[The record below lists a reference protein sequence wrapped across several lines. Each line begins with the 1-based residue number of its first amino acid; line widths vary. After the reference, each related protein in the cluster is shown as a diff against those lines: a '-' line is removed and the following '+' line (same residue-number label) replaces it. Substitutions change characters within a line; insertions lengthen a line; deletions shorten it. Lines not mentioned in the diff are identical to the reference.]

1 MVAVTGYRP
10 QDLEV
15 LGELV
20 SEQRHN
26 PRFSELGNVYSLW
39 CARDVVAG
47 GCLIVNSDVL
57 FEDEVARRLLSLE
70 GSAVLCD
77 SSHGVD
83 EESMKA
89 VSEDGRLVRLSKHA
103 PVQSNPE
110 YIGLARV
117 DPTDGPLLAQIL
129 DEFVESGRLDVYYED
144 ALEELARRQPAA
156 RRCRRRAGLDRD
168 RRPRRPRTRPR
179 RGAGAGAM
187 TARPEGRTQRR
198 LGLAPPHRAAAL
210 PAQGAR
216 DGAARVRAQLGLR
229 TSSASRGRCC

>member
-1 MVAVTGYRP
+1 VYLAAGEGTRLRPLTDDRPKAMIEVGGSSLAARALGSLRAAGVSRVCAVTGYRP
-10 QDLEV
+10 QDLDA

-26 PRFSELGNVYSLW
+26 PRFSEHGNVYSLW

-57 FEDEVARRLLSLE
+57 FEHEVARRLLSIE

-110 YIGLARV
+110 YIGLARI
-117 DPTDGPLLAQIL
+117 DPADGPLLVQIL
-129 DEFVESGRLDVYYED
+129 DEFVESSHLDVYYED
-144 ALEELARRQPAA
+144 ALEELARRRPL
-156 RRCRRRAGLDRD
+156 RAVAVD
-168 RRPRRPRTRPR
+168 
-179 RGAGAGAM
+179 
-187 TARPEGRTQRR
+187 
-198 LGLAPPHRAAAL
+198 GLAWIEIDDHADLERARGEVL
-210 PAQGAR
+210 
-216 DGAARVRAQLGLR
+216 ARVP
-229 TSSASRGRCC
+229 

>member
-1 MVAVTGYRP
+1 MSPALPVVYLAAGEGTRLRPLTDDRPKAMIDVGGCSLAERALGSLRAAGVSRVVAVTGYRP

-39 CARDVVAG
+39 CARDVVTE

-57 FEDEVARRLLSLE
+57 FEDEVARRLLSLD

-83 EESMKA
+83 QESMKA

-103 PVQSNPE
+103 PAQSNPE
-110 YIGLARV
+110 YIGLTRV
-117 DPTDGPLLAQIL
+117 DPTDGPLLVQIL

-144 ALEELARRQPAA
+144 ALEELARRRPL
-156 RRCRRRAGLDRD
+156 RAVAVD
-168 RRPRRPRTRPR
+168 
-179 RGAGAGAM
+179 
-187 TARPEGRTQRR
+187 
-198 LGLAPPHRAAAL
+198 GLAWIEIDDHADLERARGEVL
-210 PAQGAR
+210 
-216 DGAARVRAQLGLR
+216 ARVP
-229 TSSASRGRCC
+229 